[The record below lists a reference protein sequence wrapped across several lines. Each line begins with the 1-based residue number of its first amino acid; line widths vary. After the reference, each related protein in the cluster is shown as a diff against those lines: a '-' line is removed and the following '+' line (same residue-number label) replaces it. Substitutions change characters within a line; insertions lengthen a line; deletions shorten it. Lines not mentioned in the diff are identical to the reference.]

1 MQATT
6 RPVQDGGEPSPITV
20 RTLASVVPD
29 AVCTGNALARR
40 LSHDSRDVRGGDLF
54 FALPG
59 TRHDGHRFL
68 DDAHRR
74 GAVAAVVDH
83 FVNLPI
89 AQVMVP
95 SVRRAIGPM
104 AAAFYRH
111 PADRMGMIGVTG
123 TNGKTTVCSV
133 LRQCLEV
140 TVARAGQIGT
150 VGSFFGTHVLPP
162 TLTTPEATD
171 LQRTLSQ
178 MAASGTQV
186 VAMEASSHGLDQ
198 HRVDGITFDV
208 GVFTNL
214 RREHLDHHGSMEA
227 YFAAKASLLEGR
239 RCRFGVIS
247 IDDEWGRRLA
257 DAVTIP
263 SLTVGRGRGA
273 DVMITGVEERGL
285 GGIDVHLDGAF
296 GPVRLRSP
304 LIGAFNASNVA
315 AAYTVA
321 RHLGLDQEAAVA
333 GIAGAGPAPG
343 RFELVDAGQPFLV
356 VVDYAHTPDALAAA
370 LGAARALATPL
381 TGRVSLVLGAR
392 GGRDRGKR
400 PPTGAVA
407 VAGADRVV
415 LTADNPGDE
424 PVSST
429 IADLLDGIPVGDHD
443 RVVVLPDRR
452 GAIEHAVAHASPG
465 DVVLVVGRG
474 HETTCRI
481 GTDIVALDDRAVA
494 REAARCWKAE
504 LCG

>member
-1 MQATT
+1 MHATT
-6 RPVQDGGEPSPITV
+6 SPADDGVEPSPITV

-29 AVCTGNALARR
+29 AVCTGNAVVRR

-59 TRHDGHRFL
+59 THHDGHRFL

-83 FVNLPI
+83 FVDLPV
-89 AQVMVP
+89 AQVLVP

-111 PADRMGMIGVTG
+111 PADRMGMVGVTG
-123 TNGKTTVCSV
+123 TNGKTTVCSI

-140 TVARAGQIGT
+140 AVVRAGQIGT
-150 VGSFFGTHVLPP
+150 VGSFFGTRALPA

-178 MAASGTQV
+178 MAAGGTQV

-198 HRVDGITFDV
+198 HRVDGITFDI

-214 RREHLDHHGSMEA
+214 SREHLDHHGSMEG
-227 YFAAKASLLEGR
+227 YFAAKASLLESH
-239 RCRFGVIS
+239 RCRFAVIGT
-247 IDDEWGRRLA
+247 DDEWGRRLA
-257 DAVTIP
+257 GTVAIP
-263 SLTVGRGRGA
+263 SRTVGRHRCS
-273 DVMITGVEERGL
+273 DVMITGVEDRGL

-296 GPVRLRSP
+296 GPMRLRSP

-315 AAYTVA
+315 TAYTAA
-321 RHLGLDQEAAVA
+321 RHLGLDHEAAA
-333 GIAGAGPAPG
+333 TGIAGAGPAPG
-343 RFELVDAGQPFLV
+343 RFELVDGGQPFLV
-356 VVDYAHTPDALAAA
+356 VVDYAHTPDALGVA
-370 LGAARALATPL
+370 LEAVRALATPL

-400 PPTGAVA
+400 PLTGAVA
-407 VAGADRVV
+407 ATGADRVV

-429 IADLLDGIPVGDHD
+429 ISDLWDGIPASD
-443 RVVVLPDRR
+443 RERVAVLPDRR
-452 GAIEHAVAHASPG
+452 GAIEHAISHASPG

-474 HETTCRI
+474 HETTFRI
-481 GTDIVALDDRAVA
+481 GADVVALDDRAVA
-494 REAARCWKAE
+494 GEAARRWKAE